1 MLRSTI
7 FVKHTPIFVCRASS
21 LQLMSD
27 NDHDGTQRFVI
38 SLYNKANICTGV
50 NQCRRELFSKKSRM
64 VENITP
70 TLDVLRLHIKRAELQ
85 SR

>member
-1 MLRSTI
+1 
-7 FVKHTPIFVCRASS
+7 
-21 LQLMSD
+21 MSD
-27 NDHDGTQRFVI
+27 NDHDGIQRFVI